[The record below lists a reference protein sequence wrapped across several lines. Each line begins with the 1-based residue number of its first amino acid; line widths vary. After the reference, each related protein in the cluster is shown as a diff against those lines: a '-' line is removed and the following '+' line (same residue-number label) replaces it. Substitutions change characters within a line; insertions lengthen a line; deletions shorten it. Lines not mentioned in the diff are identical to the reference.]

1 MKEKIATAFVVTM
14 YWLGC
19 AALGAGIGYGVCAIN
34 GIIQEH
40 ARHRRIT
47 DALNALEVLNQTQTL
62 IQKQIDEPKTEES
75 EGA

>member
-19 AALGAGIGYGVCAIN
+19 ATLGAGIGYGVCAIN

-40 ARHRRIT
+40 ARHRRIM
-47 DALNALEVLNQTQTL
+47 DALNAFAR
-62 IQKQIDEPKTEES
+62 
-75 EGA
+75 G